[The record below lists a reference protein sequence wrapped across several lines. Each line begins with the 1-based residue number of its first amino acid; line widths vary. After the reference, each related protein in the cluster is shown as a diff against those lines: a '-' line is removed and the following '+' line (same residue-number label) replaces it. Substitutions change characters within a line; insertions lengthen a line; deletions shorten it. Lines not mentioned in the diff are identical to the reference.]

1 MAKITSNQKLF
12 ADLIVKL
19 TGDSFNEA
27 TNYINQLL
35 IQQKEHRDKINNI
48 IGNVLLRYNV
58 KDNVMDLS
66 TADKKKIYNE
76 INKKINIF
84 FKSEI
89 RTETEQVREQ
99 LKTIGEQQFNINDYV
114 YSMGVNYNL
123 KPVSEKV
130 LNNIINTKIDSKLWS
145 DRIWD
150 NKNQVA
156 RTLKKEIHD
165 FLNGKTNINDIN
177 KIINNRF
184 SVNASNTNRLVR
196 TEICRV
202 QEQANEHWCNQHN
215 IKQQLFTAT
224 LDSKTSKIC
233 QNHDGQIYD
242 MDDKNKPVPP
252 LHPNCRSCLVAV
264 VDKDWKPQKRTNN
277 ETKEMIDFK
286 SYEKWLEKSR

>member
-1 MAKITSNQKLF
+1 MIMAKITNNQKLF
-12 ADLIVKL
+12 ADLIAQL
-19 TGDSFNEA
+19 TGESFNEA

-35 IQQKEHRDKINNI
+35 LQQKEHRDKINNI
-48 IGNVLLRYNV
+48 IGNVLLRYNI

-84 FKSEI
+84 FNSEI
-89 RTETEQVREQ
+89 RTETEQVRGQ
-99 LKTIGEQQFNINDYV
+99 LKTVGEQQFNINDYV

-123 KPVSEKV
+123 KPVSEKI
-130 LNNIINTKIDSKLWS
+130 LNSIINTKIDGKLWS

-184 SVNASNTNRLVR
+184 SVNASNTNRLVC

-224 LDSKTSKIC
+224 LDGKTSKIC
-233 QNHDGQIYD
+233 QRHDGEVYN
-242 MDDKNKPVPP
+242 MDDPLKPIPP
-252 LHPNCRSCLVAV
+252 LHPFVVAV
-264 VDKDWKPQKRTNN
+264 
-277 ETKEMIDFK
+277 
-286 SYEKWLEKSR
+286 